1 MKKLLI
7 NTSVVAIMFIGCQ
20 QNVSDLFFQKD
31 VEVTGV
37 RKANLN
43 EGSQNLEKL
52 QFNQTEPIPGK
63 VKTKKAAFKGAPTMI
78 PHSVEGMLPITKGNN
93 MCLNCHTPQNA
104 KALNVTS
111 IPNTHFVDNKLAGS
125 RFNCTLCHAPQA
137 NVNPV
142 IQNKF
147 NSLKNR

>member
-7 NTSVVAIMFIGCQ
+7 STAVIAIMFSGCKQ
-20 QNVSDLFFQKD
+20 TTNNTSSKE

-43 EGSQNLEKL
+43 EGSQNLAKF

-63 VKTKKAAFKGAPTMI
+63 VKSKKAAFEGAPTMI
-78 PHSVEGMLPITKGNN
+78 PHSVEGMLPITQSNN
-93 MCLNCHTPQNA
+93 MCLNCHMPQNA
-104 KALNVTS
+104 KALNVTP
-111 IPNTHFVDNKLAGS
+111 IPKTHFRNNKLAGS

-147 NSLKNR
+147 DSLKNR